1 MTDDPKGL
9 VAEQVDREAAAN
21 NILKQLIFAH
31 GGIQSWMPAA
41 VRSIRNGEQ
50 DDHDDVQAF
59 ASHRI
64 EATAAKDAEIYNL
77 TRYQAD
83 LRTELEHARECAT
96 KAEAELETANARY
109 ERLDK
114 IHKEDVAKLKS
125 WVDNAPSKIASLE
138 AELETCREA
147 LREAET
153 HWQAFKKGFLE
164 KYGAWPTPSIDALQK
179 LNWLFKALRTAPT
192 TGAAG

>member
-1 MTDDPKGL
+1 M
-9 VAEQVDREAAAN
+9 AATCIITN
-21 NILKQLIFAH
+21 C
-31 GGIQSWMPAA
+31 
-41 VRSIRNGEQ
+41 RNKTPDSEPFC
-50 DDHDDVQAF
+50 AK
-59 ASHRI
+59 HRDTAKAI
-64 EATAAKDAEIYNL
+64 EATRAKDAEIEALKLSNDML
-77 TRYQAD
+77 GAMLKSEEERAQ
-83 LRTELEHARECAT
+83 REQRAAT